1 MNKPYLKTNKMKHNF
16 SISNKIKTKILISH
30 FKLTILIKHM
40 YIKITHMY
48 ITCIN
53 KNFQI

>member
-40 YIKITHMY
+40 YIKITHL
-48 ITCIN
+48 
-53 KNFQI
+53 